1 VRQLKEAF
9 TLLDSDGNG
18 TVSSQ
23 DLAEMMVS
31 LGFPA
36 DAASEAEA
44 TRMLALMP
52 QPLTF
57 SSFLTG
63 MSGLLSKLSSVA
75 DLNQAFTAFE
85 DDAPATA
92 GITAGRKHEGRIH
105 VDELREL
112 LVESGMNEADVNQ
125 CFKSFT
131 KPGGLSGDWF
141 YYKDFISLVKGDE
154 EDNGK

>member
-1 VRQLKEAF
+1 MSASAFTQLDPAQVRQLKEAF

-31 LGFPA
+31 LGLPA
-36 DAASEAEA
+36 DVASEAEV

-63 MSGLLSKLSSVA
+63 MSGLLGRLSSVA
-75 DLNQAFTAFE
+75 E
-85 DDAPATA
+85 
-92 GITAGRKHEGRIH
+92 
-105 VDELREL
+105 
-112 LVESGMNEADVNQ
+112 
-125 CFKSFT
+125 
-131 KPGGLSGDWF
+131 PGVFG
-141 YYKDFISLVKGDE
+141 V
-154 EDNGK
+154 